1 MGVVKIP
8 VLVDTVTL
16 LKLIHDAFALSKEK
30 NDAVYTADQSL
41 LSILVY
47 HLRHP
52 MAELDEVHAQTIRFL
67 EAEVKRSRPSG
78 ARRRRTGTAG

>member
-1 MGVVKIP
+1 MP
-8 VLVDTVTL
+8 NVLVDTVTL

-30 NDAVYTADQSL
+30 DDAIFVAAQSL

-52 MAELDEVHAQTIRFL
+52 LAELDETHAETIRFL
-67 EAEVKRSRPSG
+67 ETQVKRARPS
-78 ARRRRTGTAG
+78 APRRRRTGTAG